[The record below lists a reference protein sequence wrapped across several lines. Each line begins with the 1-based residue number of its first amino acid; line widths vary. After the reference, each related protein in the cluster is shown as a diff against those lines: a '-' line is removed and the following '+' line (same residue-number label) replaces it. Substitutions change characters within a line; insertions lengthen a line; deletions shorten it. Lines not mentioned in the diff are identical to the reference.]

1 MKPSSPDHVKISLA
15 GLAAGIAAG
24 VALAFLAETRDHS
37 LRDEQ
42 ELRRIFAFPL
52 MVGVPMLLS
61 KVEER
66 RRSRVKALDWFAGV
80 ALCLLVCATE
90 FYVYRRG

>member
-1 MKPSSPDHVKISLA
+1 V
-15 GLAAGIAAG
+15 GL
-24 VALAFLAETRDHS
+24 ALAFLVETRDHS

-42 ELRRIFAFPL
+42 ELHRVFAFPMML
-52 MVGVPMLLS
+52 GVPMLLS

-66 RRSRVKALDWFAGV
+66 KRSRVKALEWFAGV
-80 ALCLLVCATE
+80 TLCLLVCAAE